1 MRVREE
7 PKERA
12 HMYIYMTRALVRA
25 EVMGAYNGSRNDLFH
40 ESRPTTSQI

>member
-12 HMYIYMTRALVRA
+12 HMYMTRALVRA